1 MALCLT
7 AGAIYNIA
15 IGQFLG
21 VALGVS
27 AATMVPSLIRGWNGN
42 RLSATDHRRE
52 DESKDDS
59 T

>member
-21 VALGVS
+21 VTLGVS
-27 AATMVPSLIRGWNGN
+27 AATMVLSLIRAWNGN